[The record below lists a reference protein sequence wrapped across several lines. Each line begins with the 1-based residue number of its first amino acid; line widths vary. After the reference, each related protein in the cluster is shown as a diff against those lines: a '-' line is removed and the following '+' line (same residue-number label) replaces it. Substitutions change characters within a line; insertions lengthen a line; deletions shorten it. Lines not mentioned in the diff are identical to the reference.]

1 MESNNIMEV
10 ANGGPNFEKMVEEL
24 RDAFKKG
31 KTRPYEFRL
40 NQLLNLQKLLE
51 ENSDEIDRALHKD
64 LKRHKMESAGEI
76 LPLKVEIADAI
87 RLLSSW
93 MLPDKL
99 PTCLLL
105 PNDRAYLQHDP
116 YGVVLIIGTW
126 NYPMLL
132 TLNPLVGAIAAG
144 NCAVLKLSDGSPCS
158 SAKLAELLPQ
168 YLDTSCFKV
177 VSGGATE
184 SVALLKVKFDYI
196 FATCSSRIGRKVMAA
211 AVENLTPITLELG
224 GKCPLYIHDSADFEI
239 AAKRIIWGKMIN
251 NGQSCIAPDY
261 IICSRQAEEEFIAC
275 AKKVLLSWY
284 GKDEKASQ
292 DITRIINNHHFNR
305 LKKLLENTKGKI
317 VVGGNTDAADLWI
330 SPTIV
335 VDVKSSDVLMEDE
348 IFGPILPI
356 IRMDSAEQA
365 IEYLNA
371 RKDKPLSLYVF
382 SKDKNVNKMFNE
394 QTTSGTLTFNE
405 VMLQCSWQEMP
416 FGGVGDSGIGKYH
429 GKYSYETFTHKKGVL
444 VRDFSF
450 ITENFAAIRY
460 PPYSS
465 AEVKLQFLYLFL
477 SNLHYFNIPRNIGLP
492 HVLAFFCGIVFML
505 FMGALQSAC

>member
-1 MESNNIMEV
+1 MEANKMVV
-10 ANGGPNFEKMVEEL
+10 AGGSPNFEKMVDEL
-24 RDAFKKG
+24 RETFKKG
-31 KTRPYEFRL
+31 QTRPYEYRL
-40 NQLLNLQKLLE
+40 NQLINLQKLLE
-51 ENSDEIDRALHKD
+51 ENSDDIERSLHKD
-64 LKRHKMESAGEI
+64 LRRHKMESAGEL
-76 LPLKVEIADAI
+76 LPLKVEVSDAI

-93 MLPDKL
+93 MQPDKL

-126 NYPMLL
+126 NYPVLL

-144 NCAVLKLSDGSPCS
+144 NCAVLKLSDGSPS
-158 SAKLAELLPQ
+158 TSAKLAELLPQ
-168 YLDTSCFKV
+168 YLDTSCIKV
-177 VSGGATE
+177 VMGGAPEAT
-184 SVALLKVKFDYI
+184 ALLKVKFDYL

-211 AVENLTPITLELG
+211 AVDHLTPVTLELG
-224 GKCPLYIHDSADFEI
+224 GKCPLYMHDSADIEI

-261 IICSRQAEEEFIAC
+261 ILCSRKVEEEFIDC

-284 GKDEKASQ
+284 GKDEKSSQ
-292 DITRIINNHHFNR
+292 DITRIINSHHFNR

-335 VDVKSSDVLMEDE
+335 VDVKDSDVLMDDE

-356 IRMDSAEQA
+356 IRMDSAELA

-382 SKDKNVNKMFNE
+382 SQDKDVNKMFNE

-405 VMLQCSWQEMP
+405 VMLQCGWQDMP
-416 FGGVGDSGIGKYH
+416 FGGVGESGMGKYH
-429 GKYSYETFTHKKGVL
+429 GKFSYDTFTHKKGVL
-444 VRDFSF
+444 ARDYSF

-460 PPYSS
+460 PPYNS
-465 AEVKLQFLYLFL
+465 ADVKLQFLYLFL
-477 SNLHYFNIPRNIGLP
+477 RNLHYFNIPRNIGLP
-492 HVLAFFCGIVFML
+492 HLLAFVFGAVFML
-505 FMGALQSAC
+505 LIGVLRC